1 MKLIISGS
9 RTIWDKKAL
18 EWCLDIVMREVK
30 ITEVITG
37 GALGVDT
44 IADKVAKERKIDRTI
59 MFANWEKHAGS
70 AGPRRNLRMAKY
82 GDLLLALWDGK
93 SDGTRNMIVEA
104 EKRNM
109 LTYVFLYDE
118 TTKKV
123 VADDGTEFCS

>member
-44 IADKVAKERKIDRTI
+44 IADKIAKERQLDRTI

-82 GDLLLALWDGK
+82 GDLLMALWDGK

-109 LTYVFLYDE
+109 TTYVFLYDE

>member
-9 RTIWDKKAL
+9 RTIWDKEAL
-18 EWCLDIVMREVK
+18 SWCLDKVMHEVK

-44 IADKVAKERKIDRTI
+44 IADKLAKERNLDRTI
-59 MFANWEKHAGS
+59 MFANWDKHKLS

-118 TTKKV
+118 QTKTVK
-123 VADDGTEFCS
+123 DEDGNQFSS